1 GSSEATLGVNKWLAS
16 HMSAYSLLTST
27 LFFEFIPLADADNTQ
42 PTTLLA
48 DEIKVGEVY
57 EIVIT
62 TPDGLYRYRNGDL
75 IKVLEEG
82 DGSEP
87 PVIDVLGRRSVVLS
101 IFGEKVTDYQ
111 LAAAI
116 ATTTGPDG
124 PWNQYFVQEYMMA
137 ANTNS
142 LPPVYQLWVELSPKV
157 PTSDSDNIRAILS
170 EGAAYIDK
178 KLTEMNV
185 IYANFRGGNTIGTM
199 LVSEV
204 NTGTF
209 ATIMS
214 TMKKRSLVTESQL
227 KIPRITADPQLIEVL
242 QKSLK

>member
-1 GSSEATLGVNKWLAS
+1 
-16 HMSAYSLLTST
+16 M
-27 LFFEFIPLADADNTQ
+27 
-42 PTTLLA
+42 
-48 DEIKVGEVY
+48 
-57 EIVIT
+57 
-62 TPDGLYRYRNGDL
+62 
-75 IKVLEEG
+75 
-82 DGSEP
+82 
-87 PVIDVLGRRSVVLS
+87 
-101 IFGEKVTDYQ
+101 TDYQ

-116 ATTTGPDG
+116 TATTGPDG

-142 LPPVYQLWVELSPKV
+142 LPPVYQLWVELSPKAHV
-157 PTSDSDNIRAILS
+157 QTSDSDNIRAILS

-209 ATIMS
+209 ATVMS
-214 TMKKRSLVTESQL
+214 TIKKRSLVTESQL
-227 KIPRITADPQLIEVL
+227 KIPHITANPQLIEVL
-242 QKSLK
+242 RKSHK